1 MKNDLKK
8 LNYKNFIMLTIA
20 GFINAFG
27 ITVFLMPVNL
37 YDSGISGTSM
47 LLGYLTPDYLSLS
60 IFLLVLNLPL
70 FLYGLKRQGLAFTIY
85 ACYAVACYSLFS
97 WLITD
102 VLPIDVS
109 LASPLA
115 ENDLVLCSLF
125 GGVISGVGSGLAVRF
140 GGAMDGIEVLAVIFS
155 KKLGMTVGTFVMIYN
170 VILYIACGFIFESW
184 VLPLYSIIAYFAA
197 LKTLDFIVEG
207 ISRSKAALIVTT
219 LPDEVG
225 KALGDAFGC
234 GITEIPAKG
243 GYSGTPRTVLYFVV
257 NGAVVI
263 MRPSKSVQDLELKS
277 VKKKYKSKGFA
288 AGCSREVIER
298 GADMLGWSLD
308 ELIERTIE
316 ALRTFR
322 D

>member
-1 MKNDLKK
+1 
-8 LNYKNFIMLTIA
+8 
-20 GFINAFG
+20 
-27 ITVFLMPVNL
+27 MPVNL

-85 ACYAVACYSLFS
+85 ACYAVACYSFFS

-184 VLPLYSIIAYFAA
+184 VLPLYSIIAYYAA
-197 LKTLDFIVEG
+197 LKTLDYIVEG
-207 ISRSKAALIVTT
+207 ISRSKAAFIVT
-219 LPDEVG
+219 LKPSEVG
-225 KALGDAFGC
+225 TALGDAFRC

-243 GYSGTPRTVLYFVV
+243 GYSGTDRTVLYFVV
-257 NGAVVI
+257 NRFQIGK
-263 MRPSKSVQDLELKS
+263 M
-277 VKKKYKSKGFA
+277 
-288 AGCSREVIER
+288 
-298 GADMLGWSLD
+298 
-308 ELIERTIE
+308 RTIVHDVDPTAYITINDVADIFSANHDSAAQKE
-316 ALRTFR
+316 TAGAEK
-322 D
+322 